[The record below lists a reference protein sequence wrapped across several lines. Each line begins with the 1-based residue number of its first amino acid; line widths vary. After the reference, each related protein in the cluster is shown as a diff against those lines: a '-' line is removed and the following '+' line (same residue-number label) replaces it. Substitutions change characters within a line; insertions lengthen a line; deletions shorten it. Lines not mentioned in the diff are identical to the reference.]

1 MDSLCSFAELSAI
14 SFFNL
19 FSYFLFIAI
28 DVDRIIIK
36 EQSSKNMT
44 QLKYCIL

>member
-14 SFFNL
+14 SFLIISTFI
-19 FSYFLFIAI
+19 IAI